1 MTMGMS
7 GWIRV
12 ELRLIGG
19 QEIKESICR
28 FQ

>member
-12 ELRLIGG
+12 ELRLIER